1 LVEIP
6 FLYKKLV
13 STKLSYDSSVLAVV
27 RGFSRRLLIF
37 RPRNPLRRKGFTY
50 DSRFQAVFGA
60 ASEVL
65 NRRFRPLQNQSRA
78 IPGRMP
84 PKRLRTAAERDLD
97 RSRIAALR
105 ARGWTRTRIAQ
116 EMGIRPSLVS
126 ADIKAIHNDQARFFK
141 RDAAQHLGMQ
151 VARMEVLLANALEG
165 FEQSKT
171 AAKVTQTRLPDG
183 SIAER
188 LEYHPGGDPKYL
200 TCAKTV
206 VESMNRILGLDNN
219 PVLHQTNVT
228 VDASHLLSQPMSV
241 EDYMQ
246 ATQSV
251 PAPGPVVEATVAGT
265 PDPVVS
271 ALMANLDSLDAA
283 DAAEEDQEA
292 DSLKDAW

>member
-1 LVEIP
+1 M
-6 FLYKKLV
+6 K
-13 STKLSYDSSVLAVV
+13 
-27 RGFSRRLLIF
+27 
-37 RPRNPLRRKGFTY
+37 
-50 DSRFQAVFGA
+50 
-60 ASEVL
+60 
-65 NRRFRPLQNQSRA
+65 
-78 IPGRMP
+78 
-84 PKRLRTAAERDLD
+84 PKRNRTAAERDLD
-97 RSRIAALR
+97 RSKIAALR

-116 EMGIRPSLVS
+116 ELGMRPSLVT
-126 ADIKAIHNDQARFFK
+126 ADIKAVTNDQARFFK
-141 RDAAQHLGMQ
+141 REASQLMALQ
-151 VARMEVLLANALEG
+151 VARMEVLLSNALEG

-206 VESMNRILGLDNN
+206 VEAMNRIMGLDNN

-246 ATQSV
+246 ATQRSQ
-251 PAPGPVVEATVAGT
+251 APEPVVESTVTGT
-265 PDPVVS
+265 PDPDVS
-271 ALMANLDSLDAA
+271 ALMANLDSLDALDSA
-283 DAAEEDQEA
+283 DDSDP

>member
-1 LVEIP
+1 M
-6 FLYKKLV
+6 
-13 STKLSYDSSVLAVV
+13 
-27 RGFSRRLLIF
+27 
-37 RPRNPLRRKGFTY
+37 
-50 DSRFQAVFGA
+50 
-60 ASEVL
+60 
-65 NRRFRPLQNQSRA
+65 RA
-78 IPGRMP
+78 
-84 PKRLRTAAERDLD
+84 E
-97 RSRIAALR
+97 
-105 ARGWTRTRIAQ
+105 
-116 EMGIRPSLVS
+116 LVS

-141 RDAAQHLGMQ
+141 REAAQHLGMQ

-246 ATQSV
+246 ATQRAQ
-251 PAPGPVVEATVAGT
+251 APGPVVESTVIGT